1 MKKCSQS
8 ITLICLVK
16 GNTSMNA
23 FAVDIGS
30 SKLIS
35 HLKEAIKSKKQND
48 FAGVD
53 VDKLRLWKVEI
64 SDGNN
69 NQLKNISL
77 HDQDELIAT
86 KKISKYFPNTPAEEH
101 INIIISLPESTST
114 NQEQH
119 RTIYGMFATPS

>member
-1 MKKCSQS
+1 
-8 ITLICLVK
+8 TLNCIVR

-23 FAVDIGS
+23 FAVDIGN

-35 HLKEAIKSKKQND
+35 NLKEAIKSRKQND

-53 VDKLRLWKVEI
+53 ADKLRLWKVKI
-64 SDGNN
+64 SDDNN
-69 NQLKNISL
+69 NELRNISL
-77 HDQDELIAT
+77 HDQDELVAT

-119 RTIYGMFATPS
+119 RTVYGMFATPS